1 MNLFSPASSI
11 MTTHLITVNPE
22 DNLLKVK
29 ELFDKHHIH
38 HLPVVRFRE
47 IVGIISKT
55 DFTHFTG
62 GLSHHERDL
71 ERNQHRLE
79 KAKAEDIMTRGLGK
93 VEPDD
98 RINVALEV
106 FTQKPCPCPARSSKT
121 AKNSVGMVTTFD
133 VIRALSED
141 KPAHPE
147 DVYAMQLHD

>member
-1 MNLFSPASSI
+1 

-62 GLSHHERDL
+62 GLSHHERHL
-71 ERNQHRLE
+71 EWNESRLE

-98 RINVALEV
+98 RINVVLEV
-106 FTQKPCPCPARSSKT
+106 FT
-121 AKNSVGMVTTFD
+121 KNLFHALPVVENGELVGMVTTFD